1 MLIPPDIQKAEIFNN
16 EGNNIFEK
24 LSEKYYND
32 KYGTTSAERI
42 LTCAGWKIMSK
53 YEDIKDAFIRKA
65 MEDYKGPIESKKDHE
80 LF

>member
-42 LTCAGWKIMSK
+42 LTCAG
-53 YEDIKDAFIRKA
+53 
-65 MEDYKGPIESKKDHE
+65 
-80 LF
+80 